1 MAIVK
6 FHPIHLSALTNSRA
20 PLKMKMP
27 QQTPK
32 LYIPSPLL
40 TLSYGLSL
48 CIPTCPLNITTFIA
62 GNENIFREGEPYTP
76 NFKPKKFLKT
86 RRAF

>member
-32 LYIPSPLL
+32 LYIPSPSPPYRMDSASAYLHVLL
-40 TLSYGLSL
+40 TSQLLLQATKTYFEKENHTLQ
-48 CIPTCPLNITTFIA
+48 TLN
-62 GNENIFREGEPYTP
+62 PK
-76 NFKPKKFLKT
+76 NF
-86 RRAF
+86 